1 MVDDDRREKSP
12 SLILGG
18 EIRVYYQG
26 PDEAHL
32 LTFERST
39 QNTHSQV
46 TELDQASQD
55 LLSHPRW
62 EPFSELHRQRKAA
75 PPPDRFPPN

>member
-1 MVDDDRREKSP
+1 MVDDDRREKNP

-26 PDEAHL
+26 QE
-32 LTFERST
+32 
-39 QNTHSQV
+39 THPHHVRAFTLENRSQV

-62 EPFSELHRQRKAA
+62 EPFSELHRQRKGRASS
-75 PPPDRFPPN
+75 